1 MEINIPGRENISIQ
15 HLVLDYNG
23 TIACDGQL
31 LPLVK
36 EKIEAITKKGIKVH
50 LLTADTH
57 GNVKK
62 QCSNLPME
70 IHIFDYLNAAEY
82 KKEVVEKLGREN
94 CICIGN
100 GWNDGEMFE
109 VCNLAIIVIVEEG
122 CSVKSLMKADIAS
135 RNIEE
140 ALDLLLKPSR
150 MIATLRG

>member
-1 MEINIPGRENISIQ
+1 MEINIPGRDNITIH
-15 HLVLDYNG
+15 HLLVDYNG

-31 LPLVK
+31 IPLVK
-36 EKIEAITKKGIKVH
+36 EKIEAIHKKGIKIH

-62 QCSNLPME
+62 QCTDLPMD
-70 IHIFDYLNAAEY
+70 IHIFDHLNAAEY
-82 KKEVVEKLGREN
+82 KREVVEKLGREN

-100 GWNDGEMFE
+100 GYNDGQMFE
-109 VCNLAIIVIVEEG
+109 VCSLAIIVIGDEG
-122 CSVKSLMKADIAS
+122 CSAKSLMKADIVC

-150 MIATLRG
+150 IIATLRG